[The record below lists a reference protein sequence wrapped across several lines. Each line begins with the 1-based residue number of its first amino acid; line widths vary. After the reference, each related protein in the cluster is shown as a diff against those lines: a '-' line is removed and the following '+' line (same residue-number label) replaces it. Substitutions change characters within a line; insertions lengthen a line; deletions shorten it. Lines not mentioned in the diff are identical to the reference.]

1 LRLPR
6 LSLSDLSPQFLAR
19 VAVATLGLGV
29 VAGCETKSFF
39 DPSEMGNYRKGDP
52 LVLPIMNTL
61 QGQVEEPQDEFLN
74 ATDPRPEDL
83 VASDADYVVGK
94 NDLISVTINDLV
106 APNVETTKTTRVSE
120 SGNIS
125 LPLFGQIKAAGLTEA
140 ELEAAVAD
148 AYAKAKIIDKA
159 QVSVTVNEARGRAFS
174 ILGAVGAPGQYAIVN
189 SDFRVLDALVLA
201 RDVQQVG
208 VDYMYIIR
216 KVDGGTARPAGGA
229 TPPAGGGTTRPAGG
243 GSEVFEPRGQAKPF
257 SQPVLMQTAGNER
270 ITRPAGQPQPFTG
283 FQAPGPQ
290 SDKRVIRIPLTPLR
304 NGDLRYNVVVKPQ
317 DMVIV
322 PLPTIGEYYMGGHV
336 QRVGVY
342 SLTGRKI
349 TLKQAVVSAGM
360 LDAVAIP
367 ERTDVIRR
375 IGPDQEVT
383 VRVNLAKIFAGDQSD
398 IYLKPNDVVQVGTNA
413 FAPFLAAMRGGFR
426 FTYGFGF
433 LYDRNFYD
441 QNDDN

>member
-1 LRLPR
+1 M
-6 LSLSDLSPQFLAR
+6 SA
-19 VAVATLGLGV
+19 
-29 VAGCETKSFF
+29 E
-39 DPSEMGNYRKGDP
+39 DPKPS
-52 LVLPIMNTL
+52 
-61 QGQVEEPQDEFLN
+61 
-74 ATDPRPEDL
+74 DL
-83 VASDADYVVGK
+83 VASDADYVIGK

-125 LPLFGQIKAAGLTEA
+125 LPLIGQIKAAGLTEA

-201 RDVQQVG
+201 RDTAQGGG

-216 KVDGGTARPAGGA
+216 KVDNTGGA
-229 TPPAGGGTTRPAGG
+229 APVAPRPTAPSGTTKPAGG
-243 GSEVFEPRGQAKPF
+243 GSDVFEPRGEAKPF
-257 SQPVLMQTAGNER
+257 TQPVLLQTSSER
-270 ITRPAGQPQPFTG
+270 ITTPAGAGRPAGQQNTFGG
-283 FQAPGPQ
+283 FQAAGPQ
-290 SDKRVIRIPLTPLR
+290 SDKRVIRIPLIPLR
-304 NGDLRYNVVVKPQ
+304 NGDLRYNVVIRPQ

-322 PLPTIGEYYMGGHV
+322 PQPTVGEYYMGGHV
-336 QRVGVY
+336 ARVGVY

-360 LDAVAIP
+360 LDQVAIP
-367 ERTDVIRR
+367 QRTDVIRR

-383 VRVNLAKIFAGDQSD
+383 VRIDLAKIFAGEQSD
-398 IYLKPNDVVQVGTNA
+398 LYLKPNDIVQVGTNA
-413 FAPFLAAMRGGFR
+413 IAPFLAAIRGGFR

-433 LYDRNFYD
+433 LYDKNF
-441 QNDDN
+441 NTDNNNN